1 MNAKEN
7 KIICIMRTVIAIL
20 FICVYIMIVGI
31 ITILINFFTGRE
43 GVFFSAGRFAIKVAL
58 RIVGVDV
65 VSAGFSHNALYSSC
79 LFISNHQSNLDPAIL
94 SIIPPV
100 NIKFLPKRQ
109 VFYIPVLSYVLRK
122 AGFVPID
129 RENKVGAMRSLVTV
143 VKRLKQGDSY
153 CIFPEGTR
161 SPSGKLQEFKR
172 GAFMLAVRSHCT
184 IVPVFI
190 KGSYDLMPK
199 GKWYI
204 NPGTIRIKIFPQ
216 IHVDGNKAED
226 LIKLQNEIYNV
237 FIKEEEKGDCI

>member
-1 MNAKEN
+1 
-7 KIICIMRTVIAIL
+7 
-20 FICVYIMIVGI
+20 MIVGI

-43 GVFFSAGRFAIKVAL
+43 DVFFSTGKFAIKVAL
-58 RIVGVDV
+58 SIVGVKV
-65 VSAGFSHNALYSSC
+65 ISAGISSNAAYSSC

-109 VFYIPVLSYVLRK
+109 VFYLPILSYVLRK

-129 RENKVGAMRSLVTV
+129 RENKVQSMRSLITV
-143 VKRLKQGDSY
+143 VNRLKKGDSY

-161 SPSGKLQEFKR
+161 SASGKLQEFKQ

-204 NPGTIRIKIFPQ
+204 NPGTIKVKIFPQ
-216 IHVDGNKAED
+216 IRIDAHKDENMS
-226 LIKLQNEIYNV
+226 KLQNEIHD
-237 FIKEEEKGDCI
+237 ILKKEEETGEWI